1 MLMLDIS
8 IDKEYK
14 LAYVKTGAGAFGRTI
29 FVNDEINVDLDINGA
44 IIGVEF
50 LSFEILNRKVEY
62 VDSKAS
68 ELGPKITV
76 AITEA
81 QKEVKARLTSE

>member
-1 MLMLDIS
+1 MPMLDIS

-29 FVNDEINVDLDINGA
+29 FVNDEINVDLDITGA

-50 LSFEILNRKVEY
+50 LSFEILNHKVETT
-62 VDSKAS
+62 DSIAPII
-68 ELGPKITV
+68 LT
-76 AITEA
+76 AIADA
-81 QKEVKARLTSE
+81 QKEVKARLQEL

>member
-8 IDKEYK
+8 IDTEYK

-29 FVNDEINVDLDINGA
+29 LVNDEINVDLDINGA

-50 LSFEILNRKVEY
+50 LSFEILNRNVETT
-62 VDSKAS
+62 DSIAPII
-68 ELGPKITV
+68 LT
-76 AITEA
+76 AIAEA
-81 QKEVKARLTSE
+81 QKEVKARLLN

>member
-8 IDKEYK
+8 IDTEYK

-29 FVNDEINVDLDINGA
+29 LVNDEINVDLDINGA

-50 LSFEILNRKVEY
+50 LSFEILNRKVETT
-62 VDSKAS
+62 DSIAPII
-68 ELGPKITV
+68 LT
-76 AITEA
+76 AIAEA
-81 QKEVKARLTSE
+81 QKEIKARLLN

>member
-50 LSFEILNRKVEY
+50 LSFEILNHKVETT
-62 VDSKAS
+62 D
-68 ELGPKITV
+68 PITPIILT
-76 AITEA
+76 AIAEA
-81 QKEVKARLTSE
+81 QKEVKARLLN

>member
-29 FVNDEINVDLDINGA
+29 FVNDEINVDLDISGA

-50 LSFEILNRKVEY
+50 LSFEILDHKVETT
-62 VDSKAS
+62 DS
-68 ELGPKITV
+68 ITPIILT
-76 AITEA
+76 AIADA
-81 QKEVKARLTSE
+81 QKEVKARLLD

>member
-29 FVNDEINVDLDINGA
+29 LVNDEINVDLDINGA

-50 LSFEILNRKVEY
+50 LSFEILNRKVETT
-62 VDSKAS
+62 DSIA
-68 ELGPKITV
+68 
-76 AITEA
+76 AIILTAIAEA
-81 QKEVKARLTSE
+81 QKEVKARLLN

>member
-8 IDKEYK
+8 IDREFK

-29 FVNDEINVDLDINGA
+29 MVNDEINVDLDINGA

-50 LSFEILNRKVEY
+50 LSFEILNRKVETT
-62 VDSKAS
+62 DSIAPII
-68 ELGPKITV
+68 LT
-76 AITEA
+76 AIAEA
-81 QKEVKARLTSE
+81 QKEVKARL

>member
-29 FVNDEINVDLDINGA
+29 FVNDEINVDLDLNGA

-81 QKEVKARLTSE
+81 QEEVKARLVGD

>member
-8 IDKEYK
+8 IDTEYK

-29 FVNDEINVDLDINGA
+29 LVNDEINVDLDINGA

-62 VDSKAS
+62 VDSKVS
-68 ELGPKITV
+68 ELGLKITV

-81 QKEVKARLTSE
+81 QKEVKARLLN

>member
-14 LAYVKTGAGAFGRTI
+14 LAYVKTGAGVFGRTI
-29 FVNDEINVDLDINGA
+29 FVNDEINVDLDISGA

-50 LSFEILNRKVEY
+50 LSFEILDHKVETT
-62 VDSKAS
+62 DS
-68 ELGPKITV
+68 ITPIILT
-76 AITEA
+76 AIADA
-81 QKEVKARLTSE
+81 QKEVKARLLD

>member
-8 IDKEYK
+8 IDTEYK

-29 FVNDEINVDLDINGA
+29 MVNDEINVDLDINGA

-50 LSFEILNRKVEY
+50 LSFEILNRKVETT
-62 VDSKAS
+62 DSIAPII
-68 ELGPKITV
+68 LT
-76 AITEA
+76 AIAEA
-81 QKEVKARLTSE
+81 QEEVKARL

>member
-8 IDKEYK
+8 IDTEYK

-29 FVNDEINVDLDINGA
+29 LVNDEINVDLDINGA

-50 LSFEILNRKVEY
+50 LSFEILNRKVETT
-62 VDSKAS
+62 DSIAPII
-68 ELGPKITV
+68 LT
-76 AITEA
+76 AIAEA
-81 QKEVKARLTSE
+81 QKEVNARLLN

>member
-8 IDKEYK
+8 IDTEYK

-50 LSFEILNRKVEY
+50 LSFEILNRKVETT
-62 VDSKAS
+62 DSIAPII
-68 ELGPKITV
+68 LT
-76 AITEA
+76 AIAEA
-81 QKEVKARLTSE
+81 QKEVKARLLN

>member
-29 FVNDEINVDLDINGA
+29 FVNDEINVDLDLNGA

-50 LSFEILNRKVEY
+50 LSFEILNHKVEY
-62 VDSKAS
+62 VDSNGS
-68 ELGPKITV
+68 ELGPTITV
-76 AITEA
+76 AIAEA
-81 QKEVKARLTSE
+81 QNEVKARLLD

>member
-8 IDKEYK
+8 IDREYK

-29 FVNDEINVDLDINGA
+29 FVNDEINVDLDLNGA

-50 LSFEILNRKVEY
+50 LSFEILNRKVETT
-62 VDSKAS
+62 DSIAPMI
-68 ELGPKITV
+68 LT
-76 AITEA
+76 AIAEA
-81 QKEVKARLTSE
+81 QKEVKARLVGD

>member
-8 IDKEYK
+8 IDREYK

-29 FVNDEINVDLDINGA
+29 FVNDEINVDLDINGG

-50 LSFEILNRKVEY
+50 LSFEILNRKVETT
-62 VDSKAS
+62 DSVA
-68 ELGPKITV
+68 PMIIT
-76 AITEA
+76 AIAEA
-81 QKEVKARLTSE
+81 QKEVKARLLN

>member
-29 FVNDEINVDLDINGA
+29 QVNDEINVDLDISGA

-50 LSFEILNRKVEY
+50 LSFEILNHKVETT
-62 VDSKAS
+62 DPIAPII
-68 ELGPKITV
+68 LT
-76 AITEA
+76 AIADA
-81 QKEVKARLTSE
+81 QKEVKARLQEL

>member
-8 IDKEYK
+8 IVTEYK

-29 FVNDEINVDLDINGA
+29 LVNDEINVDLDINGA

-50 LSFEILNRKVEY
+50 LSFEILNRKVETT
-62 VDSKAS
+62 DSIAPII
-68 ELGPKITV
+68 LT
-76 AITEA
+76 AIAEA
-81 QKEVKARLTSE
+81 QKEVKARLLN

>member
-29 FVNDEINVDLDINGA
+29 FVNDEINVDLDISGA

-50 LSFEILNRKVEY
+50 LSFEILDHKVETT
-62 VDSKAS
+62 DS
-68 ELGPKITV
+68 ITPIILT
-76 AITEA
+76 AIADA
-81 QKEVKARLTSE
+81 QKEVKARLLN

>member
-8 IDKEYK
+8 IDREFK

-29 FVNDEINVDLDINGA
+29 MVNDEINVDLDINGA

-50 LSFEILNRKVEY
+50 LSFEILNRKVETT
-62 VDSKAS
+62 DSIAPII
-68 ELGPKITV
+68 LT
-76 AITEA
+76 AIAEA
-81 QKEVKARLTSE
+81 QKEVKARLLN